1 VSLQIFSAFLGKI
14 FALEFNDL
22 FFFAILATE
31 TFLQELRL
39 AELFT
44 KFQTLCVFFLLGVI
58 DGGRKNI
65 DVEIEEE
72 VFGFSFSLF

>member
-1 VSLQIFSAFLGKI
+1 MSLQIFYAFLGKS
-14 FALEFNDL
+14 FVLKFNAL
-22 FFFAILATE
+22 FFIALLATE

-39 AELFT
+39 AEFFI
-44 KFQTLCVFFLLGVI
+44 KFVTLSVIFLLGVI

-72 VFGFSFSLF
+72 VFGFTFSLF